1 MDNRIK
7 CNSCRK
13 IFEFDYR
20 KRRSSTCKYCGSN
33 DTEFITKMP
42 LIYHPRQFVQW
53 PLNFKKDRYQEILDY
68 LKNVYRHNCKTRK
81 EEGGSCS
88 CKERDFQNEI
98 IEYFLRFY
106 DNLLNNLP
114 LGLKATKKQERF
126 PLGDA
131 LVIIEERPLWPPGE
145 AITWYKHGNNLY
157 GHPEED
163 MHIVFTVTKRQK
175 DAITYR
181 YRDSKGK
188 I

>member
-1 MDNRIK
+1 M
-7 CNSCRK
+7 
-13 IFEFDYR
+13 
-20 KRRSSTCKYCGSN
+20 N
-33 DTEFITKMP
+33 D
-42 LIYHPRQFVQW
+42 
-53 PLNFKKDRYQEILDY
+53 
-68 LKNVYRHNCKTRK
+68 
-81 EEGGSCS
+81 
-88 CKERDFQNEI
+88 
-98 IEYFLRFY
+98 
-106 DNLLNNLP
+106 LP

-163 MHIVFTVTKRQK
+163 MHIVFTGTKRQK

-188 I
+188 ISYKHRLRGIDRIRGRIDIDIFNVAIELKVFKNQVSIRDLLAECL